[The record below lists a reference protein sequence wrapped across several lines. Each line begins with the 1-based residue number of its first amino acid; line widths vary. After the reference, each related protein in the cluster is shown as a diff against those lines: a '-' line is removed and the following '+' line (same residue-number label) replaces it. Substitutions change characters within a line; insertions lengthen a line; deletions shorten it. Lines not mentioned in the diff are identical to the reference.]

1 MSGRLEH
8 ANITVSDL
16 DAALD
21 FLLSAL
27 PDFRV
32 RGSGVGP
39 DGLRWVHVGSDA
51 SYVALNEA
59 AADASDEQPGR
70 WHGVNHLGFE
80 VDDARAVRR
89 RLLAKGYRE
98 GYVPESHPHRQRI
111 YFLDGDGNEWEFV
124 EYFSKRPEE
133 RNDYSLG

>member
-1 MSGRLEH
+1 MSARLEH

-16 DAALD
+16 DAAAD
-21 FLLSAL
+21 FLLTAF
-27 PDFRV
+27 PDFEI

-39 DGLRWVHVGSDA
+39 EGLRWLHVGSDT

-59 AADASDEQPGR
+59 DPAAQGEQPGR
-70 WHGVNHLGFE
+70 WRGVNHLGFE
-80 VDDARAVRR
+80 VDDAQAVRR

-98 GYVPESHPHRQRI
+98 GFVPESHPHRQRV
-111 YFLDGDGNEWEFV
+111 YFLDRDGNEWEFV
-124 EYFSKRPEE
+124 EYFSERPEE